1 MAERPMSLLRS
12 LFNFR
17 SQNKGS
23 EDAEKPFLDHLEDLR
38 VTLMKMGT
46 VLVISMIVA
55 FCFRNHLTRLLER
68 PLDAVNLQPKAEA
81 HPTERER
88 LAKEYAVISIIAA
101 EKVKGITSSPGLQ
114 RQLADEVLL
123 AYRAS
128 APSAGDDPT
137 RILLEGPRALT
148 PH

>member
-1 MAERPMSLLRS
+1 MSLLRS

-17 SQNKGS
+17 SQNTGG

-46 VLVISMIVA
+46 VLVIAMIVA

-68 PLDAVNLQPKAEA
+68 PLDSVSLKAKPEA

-88 LAKEYAVISIIAA
+88 LAKEYAVLSVVWAGEGEGGTSALGKARPAA
-101 EKVKGITSSPGLQ
+101 
-114 RQLADEVLL
+114 
-123 AYRAS
+123 
-128 APSAGDDPT
+128 
-137 RILLEGPRALT
+137 
-148 PH
+148 